1 MFESATFHSS
11 GILHDKTPKW
21 MLLTL
26 GINTTLILALIALPL
41 LFPQSLPTRLLSK
54 ALYAPAPPPAIT
66 RLITRS
72 NSQLSQQSYHDP
84 FQAPTRPPIGIDRA
98 QDPGPPPGPITDL
111 STGDTTGATETTNPI
126 LRSTT
131 PPPVVHQVQ
140 PLKIHISNLSPS
152 QLLYKTT
159 PAYPAMGIA
168 TRTQGTVVLAATIS
182 KTGSIENLRVVSGP
196 AMLQQSAID
205 AVQKWRYR
213 PYLLN
218 NQPVE
223 VETTINVVFSLSSQ

>member
-1 MFESATFHSS
+1 MFESATFHSN

-26 GINTTLILALIALPL
+26 AVNTTLVLALIALPL
-41 LFPQSLPTRLLSK
+41 IYPHSLPTRLLSK

-66 RLITRS
+66 HLITRS
-72 NSQLSQQSYHDP
+72 NPALSQQSYSDP
-84 FQAPTRPPIGIDRA
+84 FQAPTRPPIGIDRT
-98 QDPGPPPGPITDL
+98 QDPGPPPGPISDL
-111 STGDTTGATETTNPI
+111 STGDTPGAPEATNPI

-131 PPPVVHQVQ
+131 PPPVVHQPQ
-140 PLKIHISNLSPS
+140 PQKIHISNLSPS

-159 PAYPAMGIA
+159 PTYPAMAIA

-182 KTGSIENLRVVSGP
+182 RTGAIENLRVVSGP
-196 AMLQQSAID
+196 GMLQQSAIE

-223 VETTINVVFSLSSQ
+223 VETTINVVFSLTSQ